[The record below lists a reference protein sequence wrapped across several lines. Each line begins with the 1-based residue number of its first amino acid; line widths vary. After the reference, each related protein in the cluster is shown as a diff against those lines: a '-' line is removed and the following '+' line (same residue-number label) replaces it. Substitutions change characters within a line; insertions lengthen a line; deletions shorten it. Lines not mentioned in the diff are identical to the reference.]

1 MTARKQAA
9 RPEEEAQATPAA
21 PAEAET
27 ADATDAA
34 ASVAPEAPVAAATTD
49 AEKDAEIARLRAEAA
64 ESQRKLDL
72 LLAGQP
78 IDPEPQ
84 VVLESLE
91 GDVAVRMLI
100 TISGSRDGEPWPAAG
115 GVVTLPAAEAAQY
128 IAIGYAAR
136 AE

>member
-9 RPEEEAQATPAA
+9 RPEEETQATPAA
-21 PAEAET
+21 PAETET
-27 ADATDAA
+27 ADVTDAA
-34 ASVAPEAPVAAATTD
+34 ASAAPETPEVAVTAD

-84 VVLESLE
+84 AVLESLE
-91 GDVAVRMLI
+91 GDVTVRMLI
-100 TISGSRDGEPWPAAG
+100 TISGSRDGVPWPVAG
-115 GVVTLPAAEAAQY
+115 GEVTLPAAEAAQY
-128 IAIGYAAR
+128 IAIGYAAPV
-136 AE
+136 A